1 MQGRTAPKA
10 AIPPRSSRSSITPQ
24 SNSATSASESHG
36 QATLKDLCAADKEK
50 IGKMLQS
57 VSTLNSENAAL
68 KESLKSAQLKHQDEL
83 AVLKQRGEQSMLDE
97 ADTRGKLSQALS
109 LLAQY
114 EERIQI
120 VTRQM
125 HAQESLLG
133 ETQSRVQQQAAELE
147 SCRSQL
153 SNALQR
159 PLQRSV
165 MVQSAHNV
173 VPVAIQTDRW
183 LEPNSN
189 VLPMPQEAPQPQSP
203 PRSNY
208 ASQHT
213 SPAKSAVA
221 DSVLLGSVRNSF
233 TSDVGQPAAAPAP
246 ALLSLKHLNSLVSR
260 LASSG
265 IRPQAQASAVAD
277 SLGNDKWTRSSSSPW
292 NSTSAPPPPPPPA
305 HADTASPSLSID
317 VSSQAVSRTSVE
329 HRPLSASYGRQS
341 LDGYDVSLVDLV
353 ESIEQNR
360 PKSSRLPSAAALRS
374 SLRSSSARY
383 LCRVSRM
390 RDALVYSFPAQAAS
404 RALHQVQVA
413 QLTRRRVRCTRVA
426 AVSTSRAGVCT
437 SRGRAEAPRGNAA
450 GGGARVKQ
458 QTRSRIKYRISLRM

>member
-1 MQGRTAPKA
+1 MPPK
-10 AIPPRSSRSSITPQ
+10 SSRASVAPQ
-24 SNSATSASESHG
+24 SNSAAAAPESHG

-68 KESLKSAQLKHQDEL
+68 KEGLKNAQLKHQDEL
-83 AVLKQRGEQSMLDE
+83 AALKQRGDQSVLDE

-125 HAQESLLG
+125 HAQESLLS
-133 ETQSRVQQQAAELE
+133 ETQSRMQQAAAELE
-147 SCRSQL
+147 SCRMQL

-165 MVQSAHNV
+165 MVQSV
-173 VPVAIQTDRW
+173 QSVTPVAIQTDRW
-183 LEPNSN
+183 LEPNSTL
-189 VLPMPQEAPQPQSP
+189 LPMPQQAPQPQSP
-203 PRSNY
+203 PRSAR

-213 SPAKSAVA
+213 SPTKSVVA

-233 TSDVGQPAAAPAP
+233 ASEVGHPAAPPAP

-265 IRPQAQASAVAD
+265 IRPQAHAPSTVIDAT
-277 SLGNDKWTRSSSSPW
+277 SESHHNEKWIRSSTSPW
-292 NSTSAPPPPPPPA
+292 NSTSVHVSQPAP
-305 HADTASPSLSID
+305 ADAPSSSPSVD
-317 VSSQAVSRTSVE
+317 ASSHTAARASVN
-329 HRPLSASYGRQS
+329 HRPPSSGNGRNS
-341 LDGYDVSLVDLV
+341 LDIYDVSLVDLV

-360 PKSSRLPSAAALRS
+360 PKSSRLSSASTARL
-374 SLRSSSARY
+374 SLRSSSAR
-383 LCRVSRM
+383 CAFPC
-390 RDALVYSFPAQAAS
+390 ALSPFLFTESLFRQS
-404 RALHQVQVA
+404 RAPF
-413 QLTRRRVRCTRVA
+413 TRFK
-426 AVSTSRAGVCT
+426 S
-437 SRGRAEAPRGNAA
+437 PD
-450 GGGARVKQ
+450 
-458 QTRSRIKYRISLRM
+458 